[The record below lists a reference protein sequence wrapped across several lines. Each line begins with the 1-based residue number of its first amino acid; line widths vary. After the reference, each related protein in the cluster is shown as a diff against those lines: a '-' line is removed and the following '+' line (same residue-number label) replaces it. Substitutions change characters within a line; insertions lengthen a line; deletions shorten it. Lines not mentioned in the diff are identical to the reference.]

1 MVEVGIVGDIEYS
14 GLTVGDEIEMTLLGA
29 DSLVG
34 VMTGSLEARVEG
46 LRQWLGYPVKER
58 DPQGSRFWY
67 VRPGEDE
74 GASEDVC
81 PVAVGFYEELGRLQA
96 GDIRGFLTGDEQQRE
111 IYGHFLGRMIPDQPV
126 MYVLLPE
133 QERQGYVALVLPTEG
148 GLRHRQ
154 VEVLGWDSEELVGR
168 LSRLRWG
175 ALPLAERAMATI
187 PLVDWVFFPAARTAA
202 ELAKLLAEAT
212 RRMEQGIPKVFE
224 TEGTEGYLHQLF
236 ESFRRELLPT
246 LKLVGDGDKDYSFAD
261 IYAQTIAYGL
271 FTARVFGYVRDP
283 KGDFNRQGAWDLVP
297 ETNPFLRELFRDVS
311 ERSAEELGSDLMEG
325 ITEIFGILRAAK
337 MDAVLS
343 DFRQKLNRE
352 DIVIRFYEDFL
363 AAYKPQMRER
373 RGVYYTPEPVVSYV
387 VRSVDALVR
396 EKFGKPLGLADP
408 SVVMLDPACGT
419 GTFLLALVQLVRG
432 RFEEEKE
439 VIREIT
445 EVPDLEWS
453 GYVQQFLLPRVYGFE
468 LLMAPYAVAH
478 LKLGLFL
485 AESGYGFEGGQRL
498 NVFLMNTLD
507 DLSRDLDGDQLA
519 LDIPQMEQVI
529 ATEAAKGLRT
539 RDQEPVMI
547 VIGNPPYSGHS
558 ANSGEW
564 IGGILR
570 DYYQVDGQPLGEK
583 NPKWLQ
589 DDYVKFIR
597 FGQWRIQQTGHG
609 ILAFVTN
616 HGYLDNPTFRGMRQS
631 LQGTFDWIRVLDLHG
646 NSKKKEKAPDGS
658 KDENVFDIQQG
669 VSICLM
675 VKEVQKD

>member
-1 MVEVGIVGDIEYS
+1 
-14 GLTVGDEIEMTLLGA
+14 
-29 DSLVG
+29 
-34 VMTGSLEARVEG
+34 
-46 LRQWLGYPVKER
+46 
-58 DPQGSRFWY
+58 
-67 VRPGEDE
+67 
-74 GASEDVC
+74 
-81 PVAVGFYEELGRLQA
+81 
-96 GDIRGFLTGDEQQRE
+96 
-111 IYGHFLGRMIPDQPV
+111 
-126 MYVLLPE
+126 
-133 QERQGYVALVLPTEG
+133 
-148 GLRHRQ
+148 
-154 VEVLGWDSEELVGR
+154 
-168 LSRLRWG
+168 
-175 ALPLAERAMATI
+175 
-187 PLVDWVFFPAARTAA
+187 
-202 ELAKLLAEAT
+202 
-212 RRMEQGIPKVFE
+212 
-224 TEGTEGYLHQLF
+224 
-236 ESFRRELLPT
+236 
-246 LKLVGDGDKDYSFAD
+246 
-261 IYAQTIAYGL
+261 
-271 FTARVFGYVRDP
+271 
-283 KGDFNRQGAWDLVP
+283 
-297 ETNPFLRELFRDVS
+297 
-311 ERSAEELGSDLMEG
+311 
-325 ITEIFGILRAAK
+325 